1 MIRKTCAAFA
11 LAGALA
17 LALGGSPALAQG
29 KKLVIGMPGIPPIFT
44 TVQPLTAEKAGL
56 FKKHGANVEL
66 RPFDNGTA
74 AARAVIAGDIDMSM
88 SPTPPVIT
96 QVSNTGANL
105 VAIYGWPNADWVLAS
120 IDPAKAKCS
129 DMVGQGVGV
138 DSVGGARSV
147 ALRSLLAG
155 GCPDVKIDQ
164 VQQVALGSNASAA
177 MLAGR
182 LTFGVLHL
190 DDLALIESQGRK
202 LHVIL
207 EMKKT
212 SPDSHY
218 LALMVR
224 ADKLK
229 ENRDAYVRTVASFID
244 AARYMKDPKNADAVA
259 EAATPTGHPK
269 DVNKAALKEF
279 LAIDFWPSDNDG
291 LDRHKLEATIA
302 LMKKI
307 NNIQPGK
314 EPVAYDKFVDLTV
327 WRDAVALLKQ

>member
-1 MIRKTCAAFA
+1 MIRKTIAALTLAGAFA
-11 LAGALA
+11 LVGAA
-17 LALGGSPALAQG
+17 APAQG
-29 KKLVIGMPGIPPIFT
+29 KKVVIGTPGIPPIFT
-44 TVQPLTAEKAGL
+44 TVQPLTAEKVGL
-56 FKKHGANVEL
+56 FKKYGANVEL

-88 SPTPPVIT
+88 SPTPPVIS
-96 QVSNTGANL
+96 QVSNSGANL

-120 IDPAKAKCS
+120 IDPAKASCK
-129 DMVGQGVGV
+129 DLVGQGVGV

-155 GCPDVKIDQ
+155 GCPEVKIEQ

-190 DDLALIESQGRK
+190 DDLALIESQGKK
-202 LHVIL
+202 LHVML

-212 SPDSHY
+212 NPDSHY

-224 ADKLK
+224 GDKLK
-229 ENRDAYVRTVASFID
+229 ENRDAYVRTVAAFVD
-244 AARYMKDPKNADAVA
+244 AARYMKDPNNADAVA
-259 EAATPTGHPK
+259 DAASPTGHPK
-269 DVNKAALKEF
+269 EVSKAALKEF
-279 LAIDFWPSDNDG
+279 LAIDFWPADNDG
-291 LDRHKLEATIA
+291 LDRHKIEATIA

-307 NNIQPGK
+307 GTIQPGK
-314 EPVAYDKFVDLTV
+314 EAVSYDKFVDLTV
-327 WRDAVALLKQ
+327 WRDAVALLKAP